1 MPAEVP
7 SSDAAPSSVAA
18 LRRVDALNTRRSLIS
33 RLRNVED
40 RDSWQD
46 FFDTYWKLIFSVARK
61 AGCTEQEAEE
71 VVQETTVAVSKYIK
85 DYQYDPKVCSFKN
98 WLMHKTQWRIIDQVR
113 KRPPDFLKR
122 VAPPAETSGTSLL
135 DRIPDPESLE
145 LDSLWEEEW
154 EKNLV
159 DAAME
164 RVKGRIKPEHYQIF
178 YLSAV
183 RNLGPKRIAETMG
196 VNIAQ
201 VYLVRHRV
209 ARLIKKEVQVLE
221 RRKF

>member
-1 MPAEVP
+1 MPAQVP
-7 SSDAAPSSVAA
+7 SSDAG
-18 LRRVDALNTRRSLIS
+18 ALNTRRSLIS
-33 RLRNVED
+33 RLRD
-40 RDSWQD
+40 LDDKDSWQD
-46 FFDTYWKLIFSVARK
+46 FFDTYWKLIFGVARK

-71 VVQETTVAVSKYIK
+71 VVQETTVAVSKYIQ
-85 DYQYDPKVCSFKN
+85 DYRYDPKVCSFKN

-113 KRPPDFLKR
+113 KRPPDFLQR
-122 VAPPAETSGTSLL
+122 VAPQTGTSGTSLL

-164 RVKGRIKPEHYQIF
+164 RVKRRIKPEHYQVF

-183 RNLGPKRIAETMG
+183 RSLGPKRIAETMG
-196 VNIAQ
+196 MNIAQ

>member
-135 DRIPDPESLE
+135 DRIPDRKAWNWIRS
-145 LDSLWEEEW
+145 
-154 EKNLV
+154 
-159 DAAME
+159 
-164 RVKGRIKPEHYQIF
+164 GR
-178 YLSAV
+178 
-183 RNLGPKRIAETMG
+183 RNGRKTSWMQRWNGSRGASNR
-196 VNIAQ
+196 NITR
-201 VYLVRHRV
+201 YF
-209 ARLIKKEVQVLE
+209 I
-221 RRKF
+221 

>member
-7 SSDAAPSSVAA
+7 SSDAG
-18 LRRVDALNTRRSLIS
+18 ALNTRRSLIS

-40 RDSWQD
+40 RDSWQE
-46 FFDTYWKLIFSVARK
+46 FFDTYWKLIYSVARK
-61 AGCTEQEAEE
+61 AGLTEQEAEE
-71 VVQETTVAVSKYIK
+71 VVQETTVTVTKCIQ

-113 KRPPDFLKR
+113 KRPPDFVQR
-122 VAPPAETSGTSLL
+122 FPPPSDTSRTPLVE
-135 DRIPDPESLE
+135 RIPDPESLE
-145 LDSLWEEEW
+145 LDSVWEEEW
-154 EKNLV
+154 QKNLV

-164 RVKGRIKPEHYQIF
+164 RVKRRIKPEHYQIF

-183 RNLGPKRIAETMG
+183 RHLGPKRVAETMG

-209 ARLIKKEVQVLE
+209 AGLVKKEVRLLE
-221 RRKF
+221 RTKF